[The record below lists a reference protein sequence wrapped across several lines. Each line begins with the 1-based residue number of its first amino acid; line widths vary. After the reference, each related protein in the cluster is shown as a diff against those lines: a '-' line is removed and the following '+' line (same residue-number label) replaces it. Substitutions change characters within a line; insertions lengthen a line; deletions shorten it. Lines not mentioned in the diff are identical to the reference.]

1 MLTTIIYR
9 SHLRD
14 DVPVKA
20 LESMVA
26 DANIKNNRA
35 DVTGI
40 LLFNGTHF
48 FQLLEGPEENVKAIY
63 HAICADN
70 RHYNVVEL
78 LCDYSPSRRFGMRG
92 MELFDR
98 SGRQKRVRGS
108 ERGF

>member
-35 DVTGI
+35 DVTGSCYSTAPTFSSY
-40 LLFNGTHF
+40 L
-48 FQLLEGPEENVKAIY
+48 KA
-63 HAICADN
+63 
-70 RHYNVVEL
+70 L
-78 LCDYSPSRRFGMRG
+78 
-92 MELFDR
+92 
-98 SGRQKRVRGS
+98 KRT
-108 ERGF
+108 